1 MTTHQNPSKSPI
13 KPKQASPDAPTRG
26 PAGDLRIGVYVC
38 HCGLNIAQTVDCDGV
53 AAAAAELPDVALAK
67 GIGYACSEPGQRE
80 IRDDIAQHGLN
91 RIVVASCSPRL
102 HEPTFRQMLQ
112 AAGLNPYLLEMAN
125 LREQCSWVHM
135 KKPQAATAKALDL
148 VKMAVARSRHL
159 EPLSEP
165 TLPMTQK
172 ALVIGGGVAGIQC
185 ALDMAD
191 NGFEVIL
198 VEKQPSIGGVMA
210 QLDKTFP
217 TMDCSI

>member
-1 MTTHQNPSKSPI
+1 MTLHESSVVDQT
-13 KPKQASPDAPTRG
+13 A
-26 PAGDLRIGVYVC
+26 AGLQEPVRIGVYVC

-53 AAAAAELPDVALAK
+53 AAAAADLPDVVVSK
-67 GIGYACSEPGQRE
+67 GIGYACSEPGQRD
-80 IRDDIAQHGLN
+80 IRDDIAKHHLN

-135 KKPQAATAKALDL
+135 HEPAAATSKALDL
-148 VKMAVARSRHL
+148 VKMAVARVRRLASL
-159 EPLSEP
+159 TEAK
-165 TLPMTQK
+165 LPMTQR
-172 ALVIGGGVAGIQC
+172 ALVIGGGVAGIQT

-191 NGFEVIL
+191 NGYDVVM